1 MIDML
6 VRLYDLPDIESDIRT
21 AGDSGVIIRRI
32 RSFEGHNLENFIE
45 NHFSP
50 KWVSEARVAM
60 ARQPAVCWVATKGGE
75 IIGFA
80 CCDVTSRG
88 FLGPMGVGEQARGLG
103 LGKLLLVRALEGLRE
118 MGHAYAIIG
127 GVGPREFY
135 EKTVGAIEIPG
146 SNPGIYSDMLPDP
159 E

>member
-6 VRLYDLPDIESDIRT
+6 VRLYELPKVDAECE
-21 AGDSGVIIRRI
+21 ALLGDGVTIRRV
-32 RSFEGHNLENFIE
+32 RSFEGHNLEHFIAA
-45 NHFSP
+45 NFSP

-60 ARQPAVCWVATKGGE
+60 ARQPAACFIATKDGVV
-75 IIGFA
+75 IGFA
-80 CCDVTSRG
+80 CYDVTSRG
-88 FLGPMGVGEQARGLG
+88 FLGPMGVGEAARGLG
-103 LGKLLLVRALEGLRE
+103 LGKLLLVRALEALHE

-146 SNPGIYSDMLPDP
+146 STPGIYSDILPDP
-159 E
+159 K